1 MTTGIREVAVQLL
14 HPSVA
19 QAGVAVVAMTQ
30 VYSIM
35 SVMAAAVAAVALRLL
50 TEQRV
55 LVFLPRDMP
64 VLWVELLP
72 LRTTPAAVVVAQG
85 R

>member
-1 MTTGIREVAVQLL
+1 VRMVLRVIAVQSL

-19 QAGVAVVAMTQ
+19 QVAAVVVAMPP
-30 VYSIM
+30 VHMIV
-35 SVMAAAVAAVALRLL
+35 SVMAAAEAAVALKVR

-55 LVFLPRDMP
+55 LVFPPRDMP
-64 VLWVELLP
+64 VLQGEVLP